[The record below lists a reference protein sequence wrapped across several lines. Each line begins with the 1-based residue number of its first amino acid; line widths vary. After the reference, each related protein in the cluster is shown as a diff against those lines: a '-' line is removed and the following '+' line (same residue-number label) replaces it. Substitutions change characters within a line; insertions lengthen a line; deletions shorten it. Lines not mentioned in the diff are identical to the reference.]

1 MDRAGVAEPEDA
13 VPKAVSAV
21 CVPLDFSSFRK
32 WNSASSLIL
41 YSVANFQESGGNLGK
56 NGEDDTSNVGGD
68 DTSNVGDIGGEE
80 GEKLEVEQLLEV
92 AEDEDSEPIWL
103 VKWKGYDESKNTW
116 EPRENLDEESREG
129 HLLLLLGQC
138 RLFSPLF
145 LFSHIEV
152 SKADSMYKRFLK
164 EKEKIGVVEKLL
176 GVKEEVKFKRNGKKR
191 VKVIITK
198 WHVKWEGCDESENSW
213 EPREGLDEES
223 SEEYYLAP
231 SFPDFRL
238 ISPFFFFTHVISA
251 EEIIADD
258 MYQKFLEKKGKDRNK
273 QKVKRDAI
281 FSKRAKKVSDLIIR
295 TLFLTHSD
303 DLFVLV
309 LILTGRDTGKSS
321 GGMSSFP
328 FV

>member
-1 MDRAGVAEPEDA
+1 MEFGILIDLVFCCKLPGVGW
-13 VPKAVSAV
+13 K
-21 CVPLDFSSFRK
+21 FGKK
-32 WNSASSLIL
+32 WGGR
-41 YSVANFQESGGNLGK
+41 YFQCW
-56 NGEDDTSNVGGD
+56 GD

-80 GEKLEVEQLLEV
+80 GVKLKVEQLLEV
-92 AEDEDSEPIWL
+92 AEDEDWEPIWL

-152 SKADSMYKRFLK
+152 SKADSMYTRFSK

-176 GVKEEVKFKRNGKKR
+176 GVKEEVKLKKNGKKR

-231 SFPDFRL
+231 SFPDSRL
-238 ISPFFFFTHVISA
+238 ISTFFFFTHVISA

-321 GGMSSFP
+321 GGMSFFP